1 MVEVPKLAEEIS
13 ELRYSAL
20 NHLWMHNR
28 DWVKTGE
35 DGGPD
40 IVVDG
45 DGIKVYLS
53 ILKITQNRIR
63 PLMRK
68 PYQT

>member
-1 MVEVPKLAEEIS
+1 MVEVPKLAKDIS

-40 IVVDG
+40 IVVD
-45 DGIKVYLS
+45 LS
-53 ILKITQNRIR
+53 LIHI
-63 PLMRK
+63 
-68 PYQT
+68 